1 MGGSQCKDKVLSSP
15 APHADSQNSDL
26 RSLHSMNISLY
37 ELAITIKFEK
47 KEKENEAEEEERSM
61 GVRKN
66 EEDEDEEYTKSRNFL
81 TSYRYIS
88 INVEL
93 FFKVCQAMGATS
105 EGLFTSMNRASQATT
120 FSLLMGYMSHL
131 GSVASGNSL
140 T

>member
-1 MGGSQCKDKVLSSP
+1 MGSSQCKDKALSSP
-15 APHADSQNSDL
+15 APQADSQNSDL

-88 INVEL
+88 INVDL
-93 FFKVCQAMGATS
+93 FF
-105 EGLFTSMNRASQATT
+105 
-120 FSLLMGYMSHL
+120 SLPGNGGYQ
-131 GSVASGNSL
+131 
-140 T
+140 

>member
-1 MGGSQCKDKVLSSP
+1 MGSSQCKDKALSSP
-15 APHADSQNSDL
+15 VPQADSQNSDL

-66 EEDEDEEYTKSRNFL
+66 EEDEDEEYTKSRNFPGRNFL

-88 INVEL
+88 INVDL
-93 FFKVCQAMGATS
+93 FF
-105 EGLFTSMNRASQATT
+105 
-120 FSLLMGYMSHL
+120 SLPGNGGYQ
-131 GSVASGNSL
+131 
-140 T
+140 